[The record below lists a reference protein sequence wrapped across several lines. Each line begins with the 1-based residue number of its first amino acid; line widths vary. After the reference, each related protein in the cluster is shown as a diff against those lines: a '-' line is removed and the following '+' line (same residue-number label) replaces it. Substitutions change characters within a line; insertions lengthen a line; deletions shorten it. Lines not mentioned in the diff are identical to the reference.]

1 MIESVIEVTVN
12 GKPCQIV
19 AKSTLSSL
27 LAELQVDR
35 RLIAIA
41 YNGDVIPRDRYDE
54 VVLQDGDTLEVVRM
68 VGGG

>member
-1 MIESVIEVTVN
+1 VIESVIEVTVN
-12 GKPCQIV
+12 GKPRQV
-19 AKSTLSSL
+19 AAKSTLPSL
-27 LAELQVDR
+27 LEELQIDR

-54 VVLQDGDTLEVVRM
+54 VVLKDGDTLEVVRM